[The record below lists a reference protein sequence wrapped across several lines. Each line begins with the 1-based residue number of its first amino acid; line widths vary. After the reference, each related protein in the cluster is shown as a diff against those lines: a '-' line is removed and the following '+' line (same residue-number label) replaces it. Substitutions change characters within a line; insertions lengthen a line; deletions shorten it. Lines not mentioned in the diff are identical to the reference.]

1 MSDRPQKKKILI
13 VDDES
18 DTRIFLCNIL
28 GTCGFEPVDAADRT
42 EGMQMARRTHPAL
55 IIIDAMMPKDD
66 GIKMYRELKND
77 QQLRRVPVIM
87 VSTIDQKTFAYYHKF
102 QGRKE
107 RLEFPNPGAFLE
119 IPLES
124 GKLIELVRSLID
136 ADDCQLQ

>member
-1 MSDRPQKKKILI
+1 M
-13 VDDES
+13 DDES

-66 GIKMYRELKND
+66 GIKMYHELKD
-77 QQLRRVPVIM
+77 DLWLRRVPVIL
-87 VSTIDQKTFAYYHKF
+87 VSTIDKRTFASY
-102 QGRKE
+102 QRIQDRKE
-107 RLEFPNPGAFLE
+107 RFEFPSPGAYLE

-124 GKLIELVRSLID
+124 KKLIELVRSLTD
-136 ADDCQLQ
+136 VDDCQQQ